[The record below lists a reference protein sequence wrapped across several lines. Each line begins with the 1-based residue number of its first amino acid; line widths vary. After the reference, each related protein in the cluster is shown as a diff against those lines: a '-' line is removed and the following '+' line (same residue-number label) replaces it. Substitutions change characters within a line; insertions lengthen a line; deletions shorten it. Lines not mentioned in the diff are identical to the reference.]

1 MQPFKLEPAY
11 KDYLWGGTKLKT
23 VFQKPAPLDI
33 VAESWELSAHP
44 DGDGVI
50 AGGPCQGM
58 RFSEFVRRCPAS
70 LGTKCAAGEF
80 PILIKLI
87 DAAGSLSIQVHP
99 DDAYARRVEGE
110 PGKTE
115 MWYILDCEPG
125 AFLYFGFDHEIS
137 REEMRRRIE
146 DNTITEALHPA
157 PVHKGDVF
165 FISAGTIHAIGAGI
179 LLAEIQENS
188 NTTYRVYDFGR
199 VGADGKPRQLHVD
212 KALEVT
218 ALKPAEKNAPGAA
231 VLETT
236 EAYSLERLARCEYFN
251 VERLSLKG
259 TYSRELDGA
268 SFLSLLCT
276 EGEGE
281 LDCDGSLK
289 VKKGDSVFIPAENPR
304 FSLTGNGEYLLT
316 TL

>member
-1 MQPFKLEPAY
+1 MHPFKLQPAY

-23 VFQKPAPLDI
+23 LFQKPAPLDI

-50 AGGPCQGM
+50 AQGPCGGM
-58 RFSEFVRRCPAS
+58 RFSEFVRRYPRA
-70 LGTKCAAGEF
+70 LGTKYQNGEF

-87 DAAGSLSIQVHP
+87 DAAQSLSIQVHP
-99 DDAYARRVEGE
+99 NEAYARRVENE
-110 PGKTE
+110 SGKTE

-125 AFLYFGFDHEIS
+125 AFLYFGFDHPIS
-137 REEMRRRIE
+137 PEEMRRRIA
-146 DNTITEALHPA
+146 DNTITEVLYPA

-188 NTTYRVYDFGR
+188 NITYRVYDFGR
-199 VGADGKPRQLHVD
+199 VGADGNPRQLHVD
-212 KALEVT
+212 KALEVA

-236 EAYSLERLARCEYFN
+236 EAYSLRRLALCEYFN
-251 VERLSLKG
+251 VERLALTG

-276 EGEGE
+276 QGEGE
-281 LDCDGSLK
+281 LACGGALK

-304 FSLTGNGEYLLT
+304 FTLTGSGEYLLT